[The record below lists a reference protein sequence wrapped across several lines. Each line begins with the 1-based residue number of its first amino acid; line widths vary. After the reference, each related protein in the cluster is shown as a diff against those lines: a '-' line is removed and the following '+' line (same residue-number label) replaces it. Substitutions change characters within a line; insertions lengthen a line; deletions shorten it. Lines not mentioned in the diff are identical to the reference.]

1 MAAKWSIIMPVIY
14 QYYVSSVWSSIGNF
28 VFFVLFSLSF
38 SRMFVSGKN
47 YMEGYLEL

>member
-1 MAAKWSIIMPVIY
+1 MAAKWSNIMHVIY
-14 QYYVSSVWSSIGNF
+14 HYYVSSVWNSIGNF
-28 VFFVLFSLSF
+28 VLLSFFSPSF

>member
-28 VFFVLFSLSF
+28 VFLSFFPLSF

-47 YMEGYLEL
+47 YVEGYLEL